1 MTLRLR
7 LLAVWTLGVVALAA
21 CSSGG
26 SPSQAASEPVASAS
40 EAATAEPTATP
51 IEMTS
56 VDFRLNWVISGNHAP
71 YFLAKQ
77 EGYWSDCGLD
87 VSLAAGQGSGDT
99 AQLVANGSQEFGLT
113 DAVSIAAGRVK
124 GLPVTSLGVI
134 YQSNPSSIVS
144 YKDAGITQLS
154 DVEGKT
160 WGAVPGGSPYLL
172 LQALFE
178 LNNITDV
185 REVSVPAPGIAQL
198 KAGQVDFI
206 TFFGNE
212 AANIDSNPAGN
223 LNVIPFKDYGQDI
236 YGLAIASSDDYI
248 ASHPDQVRCFV
259 EGVRKGFEAAAGFLG
274 PQAALDALYAAAPE
288 TKDRPD
294 VMQALLDGAFEYAGD
309 NLLNQT
315 AEKWDATQTTLAD
328 AGIIDGTLDPTEFF
342 TNDYQ

>member
-1 MTLRLR
+1 MTFRLR
-7 LLAVWTLGVVALAA
+7 LLAVWMLGVLALAA
-21 CSSGG
+21 CSGG
-26 SPSQAASEPVASAS
+26 SSPSAS
-40 EAATAEPTATP
+40 TMSEEPISSATAEATPEATATP

-56 VDFRLNWVISGNHAP
+56 VNFRLNWVISGNHAP

-77 EGYWSDCGLD
+77 QGFWEDCGLD

-124 GLPVTSLGVI
+124 GLPVKSLGVI
-134 YQSNPSSIVS
+134 YQSNPSAIVS
-144 YKDAGITQLS
+144 YKDANITQLT

-172 LQALFE
+172 LKALFE
-178 LNNITDV
+178 QNNITDV

-212 AANIDSNPAGN
+212 VANIDSPDT
-223 LNVIPFKDYGQDI
+223 LNVVPFKDYGQDI

-248 ASHPDQVRCFV
+248 SGHPDQVSCFV
-259 EGVRKGFEAAAGFLG
+259 DGIRKGWQAAVDD
-274 PQAALDALYAAAPE
+274 PQAALDALYEAAPE
-288 TKDRPD
+288 TKDRPE
-294 VMQALLDGAFEYAGD
+294 VMQALLDGAFEYAGS
-309 NLLNQT
+309 NLLEQT
-315 AEKWDATQTTLAD
+315 AAKWDDTQTTLSD